1 MAEIKHVGRVIPTKK
16 KCIVA
21 YRTLPGESGSCLIV
35 PTENLPDSYHDAII
49 NLVESN
55 AGQTAYEFAEA
66 MTRMTFPDGS
76 IMLAALHTQGR
87 LVKVPTNQIEMTPTT
102 QTSILLSELNQIIA
116 EQRGVTVGDLA
127 LRSTSAQKTE
137 VAEVAT
143 VQEVPTTSDVTRTT
157 SASVNEP
164 EVATPEVFDSAESEA
179 KHYRSQADKFAKQA
193 AEMRRKAED
202 LVPTK
207 KAK

>member
-1 MAEIKHVGRVIPTKK
+1 MAEIKHVGRIVSTRK

-21 YRTLPGESGSCLIV
+21 YRTLPGESSSCLIV
-35 PTENLPDSYHDAII
+35 PTENLPDSYHDSLI

-76 IMLAALHTQGR
+76 TMLAALHTQKR
-87 LVKVPTNQIEMTPTT
+87 LVKVPTNQVEMTPTT

-116 EQRGVTVGDLA
+116 EQRGVTVDELA
-127 LRSTSAQKTE
+127 LRPTTKAE
-137 VAEVAT
+137 VKEVAT
-143 VQEVPTTSDVTRTT
+143 VKEVPAQANDVTRTT
-157 SASVNEP
+157 SASVNET
-164 EVATPEVFDSAESEA
+164 EVITPLSFDTPEAEA
-179 KHYRSQADKFAKQA
+179 KHYRSQADKLAKQA
-193 AEMRRKAED
+193 AEFRRKAED

-207 KAK
+207 KVK